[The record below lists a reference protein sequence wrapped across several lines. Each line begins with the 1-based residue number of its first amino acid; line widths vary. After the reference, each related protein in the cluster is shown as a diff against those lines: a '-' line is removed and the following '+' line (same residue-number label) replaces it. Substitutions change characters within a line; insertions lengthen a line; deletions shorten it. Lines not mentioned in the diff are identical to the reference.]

1 MELETVRDFI
11 DFNSDKNPNLD
22 FITCP
27 NTRKKISNKS
37 LKKNLKKINYY
48 LSVEKKQ
55 KKKIFNLYSYRKFS
69 KWHSAYVR
77 YNVLWND
84 SGTSQFSSW

>member
-11 DFNSDKNPNLD
+11 DFNSDENPNLD

-27 NTRKKISNKS
+27 NTRKKTSNKS
-37 LKKNLKKINYY
+37 LKKNLEKINYY

-55 KKKIFNLYSYRKFS
+55 KKNSLICTLTENS
-69 KWHSAYVR
+69 KRYSAYAGN
-77 YNVLWND
+77 NVLWND
-84 SGTSQFSSW
+84 TGAS

>member
-37 LKKNLKKINYY
+37 LKKNLEKINYY
-48 LSVEKKQ
+48 LSVEK
-55 KKKIFNLYSYRKFS
+55 
-69 KWHSAYVR
+69 
-77 YNVLWND
+77 
-84 SGTSQFSSW
+84 